1 MTDPKEN
8 KEDGYDLF
16 PNDDDGSEEEDF
28 ILKDHDKDDNN
39 DNL

>member
-1 MTDPKEN
+1 MTDQE

-28 ILKDHDKDDNN
+28 ILKDHDRDDEE
-39 DNL
+39 

>member
-1 MTDPKEN
+1 MTDQEN

-28 ILKDHDKDDNN
+28 ILKDHELKIFENFR
-39 DNL
+39 